1 VLDLPRASYY
11 DSLTRPLSARS
22 RVDAALTV
30 AVTEAH
36 TASRGTYGAP
46 RVHAEL
52 RLGLGTCCGRKRIAR
67 LMTAA
72 GLVGVSHQR
81 NDPATGRCRARTKT
95 WPTGSSPRPENPP
108 ELPEKPGQAPTPWP
122 RHAPQPRGSAN

>member
-1 VLDLPRASYY
+1 VLDLPRATYY

-52 RLGLGTCCGRKRIAR
+52 RLGLGNCCGRKRIAR

-81 NDPATGRCRARTKT
+81 KRPSNRPLPGPHDRVTEPARVVALVGWDRRA
-95 WPTGSSPRPENPP
+95 SS
-108 ELPEKPGQAPTPWP
+108 
-122 RHAPQPRGSAN
+122 